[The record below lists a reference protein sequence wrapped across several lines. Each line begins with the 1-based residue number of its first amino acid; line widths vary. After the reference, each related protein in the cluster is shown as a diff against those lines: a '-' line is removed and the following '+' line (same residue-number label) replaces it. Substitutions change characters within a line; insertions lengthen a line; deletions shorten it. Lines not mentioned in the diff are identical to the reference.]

1 MKRWLEL
8 AFDSSVFLKLF
19 RLLGTMGKALLAIIF
34 IAIGFSA
41 SAQDTADTPVGLWRT
56 IDDQT
61 GQAKAEIRIRANS
74 QGLLTGVV
82 EKSLVINPKPICTEC
97 SDDRKDKLKL
107 GMEVI
112 RDIQKAQA
120 PDVWDGGKILDPES
134 GRAYTLRLRPIDGGT
149 RLEVRVSL
157 GPFSRTQT
165 WLRIQPAAPT
175 YRAQVN

>member
-1 MKRWLEL
+1 MN
-8 AFDSSVFLKLF
+8 
-19 RLLGTMGKALLAIIF
+19 KALIAIF
-34 IAIGFSA
+34 LIAIGVPA
-41 SAQDTADTPVGLWRT
+41 LAQNTAATPVGLWRT
-56 IDDQT
+56 IDDHT

-97 SDDRKDKLKL
+97 SDDRKDKPKL

-134 GRAYTLRLRPIDGGT
+134 GRAYTLRLHPIEGGA

-165 WLRIQPAAPT
+165 WLRIQPVAVTANQTIEERNP
-175 YRAQVN
+175 